1 MAFALLWEHLL
12 SALILLPAESSLGGS
27 DGHRTVPGPCPPLP
41 RWGLPSPLRRPLG
54 RVCGWASCPH
64 SAVYTCSPSFLA
76 QHLITW
82 RFVHSF
88 SSPVLSP
95 GLDCRQCLSLRGA
108 GVCKDDGCRWSQPGL
123 CSQRAQRL
131 LEKRRIHDEFCAM
144 APASPRR
151 AKLIPGPPSSSPPLP
166 RLLTHCSCP
175 RARASPST
183 RQPQGLCTCQSR
195 SPAALPAAGCLPSSA
210 SASGQCTGL
219 TSQCPHCMRVPDL
232 LAENGYPDPPHMP
245 CVPLCFLRGVDP
257 VGITTSCLLTICLP
271 QWTNARLSICPL
283 LYPGF

>member
-1 MAFALLWEHLL
+1 MSPASPLGSPLSPAPASGASVWVGQLSTQRCLHMQPVFPG
-12 SALILLPAESSLGGS
+12 SALNYLAFCSL
-27 DGHRTVPGPCPPLP
+27 
-41 RWGLPSPLRRPLG
+41 
-54 RVCGWASCPH
+54 
-64 SAVYTCSPSFLA
+64 F
-76 QHLITW
+76 LITGLVP
-82 RFVHSF
+82 RARLQAVSF
-88 SSPVLSP
+88 P
-95 GLDCRQCLSLRGA
+95 RLRGA

-175 RARASPST
+175 RAWASPST

-210 SASGQCTGL
+210 SASGQCTGV